1 MSFNKHNIP
10 LVSPKMKNYQVFSCF
25 LSAKEGKM
33 DWLRIATQLKN
44 CGNPQLIMSSTDELA
59 RRNRAIDHVI
69 WGNALPTSIS
79 TLGNGDNCYFFKPVS
94 LDNEILWVITGLRRY
109 RLQLQEFVGI
119 RDAVERYILLGLYD
133 EAHALLAESIKKV
146 GYTVWY
152 YEMKLVIYG
161 HQDNLSAVL
170 TLLTNVNKEK
180 SQDKVGVISELLNSL
195 ANRSLC
201 NSSAIEYDNDLI
213 SRYKRNRNEFQND
226 RYNYFLFRLNYYQHY
241 DIDDISVTLIME
253 SLNSAVDRYLLLL
266 NVLRSYLIKE
276 PERLAYILQYARK
289 LYRMTGDS
297 LLFPFLAMEDI
308 DKLPETYFS
317 KDFIAILDC
326 YYTGQYQKTINLC
339 RTYLLRDPSH
349 FDVVKLYCRALL
361 SIHKGFQYLDGDR
374 DSILNGIA
382 SNVYLVMT
390 EKDNDKYK
398 DNLYKLSKSVY
409 GFRMAASLDFFIR
422 EERNGGRCDTL
433 HQLSMTCFDPYFV
446 GIFLDDDVRS
456 QYIEAALK
464 RMPLSKA
471 LNYQHQRVQKKIIED
486 TSIVPYIRDIDN
498 AKILFDNGKYKEA
511 LDKWQMILN
520 ENHDITPTAQNAVE
534 YIFKSYL
541 MLGVEYRQ
549 QAVRFYIDKYL
560 ENKAFVSKVDTK
572 EFLSEIKRQRYE
584 GIRNNIDFLLFIFLN
599 AEKYPQKQFVLERY
613 CKYEQVTYPS
623 ELIDI
628 LSGKPLAKVELFF
641 SILLTSDILYHH
653 YKLKSTMDVLEEKL
667 KIVSFLRM
675 KFPDECR
682 YNSIYTELMHELIAY
697 RGMKK
702 LDDSKIYV
710 NEEAVIKYELQG
722 IDELYN
728 RFKKQAAL
736 ADQDRVFYLVSGLSD
751 TSKSKSA
758 EMIKNAATYSSN
770 VIAEAATQLF
780 DVVRKAFLK
789 SRFGLGTYLSTRI
802 RHGVFEGE
810 LRSGLARLNL
820 VYNTEGTTYIPN
832 QMWRR
837 DFNLDSQSFEKLNKC
852 IIEFSRKIDTLIS
865 DFKDKVIQIHVDE
878 NDPMSGDFNYEV
890 STDDIC
896 KRFLLIE
903 SQAKDAED
911 FCRQIMKFLWEI
923 TEQRLEVIRGK
934 VKNILAKGMF
944 DLLNEFES
952 SIQPLASI
960 PELYKHL
967 KSTINKARE
976 ELTAKLAKVEKWFY
990 RQETKYDDFMLDNHL
1005 LMAMESAVKYTPGL
1019 NDKDNNLEFDIK
1031 LLIRS
1036 EYSAS
1041 MFDLFTIFFSNMLKY
1056 CKKEHQFS
1064 FGISPSLKDGHIFH
1078 LCMVNDLP
1086 DHTDEAQL
1094 NQTFEERLKDK
1105 CRLQKERGSGLVKAM
1120 NILQYEFGDESNYF
1134 TIQAINGQCLTD
1146 IYFNLDGMLV
1156 DKDQLN
1162 HIPSTIAYE

>member
-1 MSFNKHNIP
+1 MP
-10 LVSPKMKNYQVFSCF
+10 LISPRMKNYQVFSCF
-25 LSAKEGKM
+25 LSAKDGKM
-33 DWLRIATQLKN
+33 DWLRVATQLKN
-44 CGNPQLIMSSTDELA
+44 CGNPQLVMSSTDEIA
-59 RRNRAIDHVI
+59 KRNHAIDHVI
-69 WGNALPTSIS
+69 WGNAMSTSIN
-79 TLGNGDNCYFFKPVS
+79 TLGNGANCYFFKPDS

-109 RLQLQEFVGI
+109 RRQLQEFVGI
-119 RDAVERYILLGLYD
+119 RDAVERCILLGNYN
-133 EAHALLAESIKKV
+133 EAHALLEESIKKV

-170 TLLTNVNKEK
+170 TLLTNVNKAK
-180 SQDKVGVISELLNSL
+180 SQDKCGIISELLNSL
-195 ANRSLC
+195 ANRSLR

-241 DIDDISVTLIME
+241 DIDDLSVTLIME

-266 NVLRSYLIKE
+266 YVLRSYLIKE
-276 PERLAYILQYARK
+276 PMRLVYILKYARK
-289 LYRMTGDS
+289 LYRMVGDNQ
-297 LLFPFLAMEDI
+297 LFPFLAMEDI
-308 DKLPETYFS
+308 EKLPESYFS

-326 YYTGQYQKTINLC
+326 YYTGQYQETINLC
-339 RTYLLRDPSH
+339 RAYLRRDPSY

-361 SIHKGFQYLDGDR
+361 SIHKEFQFLDGDR
-374 DSILNGIA
+374 DSILNEIA
-382 SNVYLVMT
+382 SNVYLLMT

-422 EERNGGRCDTL
+422 EERNSNRCETL
-433 HQLSMTCFDPYFV
+433 RQLSMTCFDPYFV
-446 GIFLDDDVRS
+446 GIFMDEKVRL
-456 QYIEAALK
+456 QYIESALAL
-464 RMPLSKA
+464 MPRSKS
-471 LNYQHQRVQKKIIED
+471 LNYQHHRVRKEVIED

-520 ENHDITPTAQNAVE
+520 ENHDIAPTAQNAVE

-541 MLGVEYRQ
+541 KLGVEYRQ
-549 QAVRFYIDKYL
+549 KAVRFYIDKYI

-572 EFLSEIKRQRYE
+572 EFLSDIKRLRYE

-599 AEKYPQKQFVLERY
+599 AEKYPQKQFVLEQY
-613 CKYEQVTYPS
+613 CKYEHVTYPS

-628 LSGKPLAKVELFF
+628 LSDQSMVKVELFF

-675 KFPDECR
+675 KFPNECR
-682 YNSIYTELMHELIAY
+682 FNSIYTELMHELIAY

-736 ADQDRVFYLVSGLSD
+736 ADQGRVFYLV
-751 TSKSKSA
+751 TSVDYNNKSKSA
-758 EMIKNAATYSSN
+758 EMIKNAANYSSN

-780 DVVRKAFLK
+780 DVIRKAFLK

-820 VYNTEGTTYIPN
+820 VYNTEGITYIPN
-832 QMWRR
+832 LMWRR
-837 DFNLDSQSFEKLNKC
+837 DFNLDSQSFDKLNKC
-852 IIEFSRKIDTLIS
+852 IIDFSRKIDALIS
-865 DFKDKVIQIHVDE
+865 NFKDTVIQIHVDE
-878 NDPMSGDFNYEV
+878 NDQMQGDFNYEV
-890 STDDIC
+890 STEDIC
-896 KRFLLIE
+896 NRFLLIE
-903 SQAKDAED
+903 NQAVDAED
-911 FCRQIMKFLWEI
+911 FYRQVMRYLWEM
-923 TEQRLEVIRGK
+923 TEQRLETIRWK

-952 SIQPLASI
+952 SIQSLATI

-990 RQETKYDDFMLDNHL
+990 RQETKYDDFLLDNHL
-1005 LMAMESAVKYTPGL
+1005 QMAMESALKYMSEL
-1019 NDKDNNLEFDIK
+1019 NDKDNALRLDIK

-1056 CKKEHQFS
+1056 CNNKKPEFS
-1064 FGISPSLKDGHIFH
+1064 FGISPTLKDGHVLH
-1078 LCMVNDLP
+1078 LCLVNDLP
-1086 DHTDEAQL
+1086 DNTDEAKL
-1094 NQTFEERLKDK
+1094 NQTFKKCLDDK

-1134 TIQAINGQCLTD
+1134 TIKAINGQCFTD
-1146 IYFNLDGMLV
+1146 IYFNLEGMLV

-1162 HIPSTIAYE
+1162 HLPSTKAYE

>member
-1 MSFNKHNIP
+1 MP
-10 LVSPKMKNYQVFSCF
+10 LISPRMKNYQVFSCF

-33 DWLRIATQLKN
+33 DWLRVATQLKN
-44 CGNPQLIMSSTDELA
+44 CGNPQLIMSSTDEIA
-59 RRNRAIDHVI
+59 RRSHAIDRVI
-69 WGNALPTSIS
+69 WGNALPSSIT
-79 TLGNGDNCYFFKPVS
+79 TLGNGSNCYFFKPVS
-94 LDNEILWVITGLRRY
+94 LDNEIHWVITGLRRY
-109 RLQLQEFVGI
+109 RHQLQEFVSI
-119 RDAVERYILLGLYD
+119 RDAVERHILLGNYH
-133 EAHALLAESIKKV
+133 EAHSLLEDSIKKV
-146 GYTVWY
+146 GCTVWY
-152 YEMKLVIYG
+152 YEMKLAIYG
-161 HQDNLSAVL
+161 YQDNLNAVL

-180 SQDKVGVISELLNSL
+180 KKDKCGVVSELLNSL
-195 ANRSLC
+195 ANRSLR
-201 NSSAIEYDNDLI
+201 NSSAIEYDNNLI

-241 DIDDISVTLIME
+241 EINNLSVMLIME
-253 SLNSAVDRYLLLL
+253 SLNSAIDRYLLLL
-266 NVLRSYLIKE
+266 HVLRSYLIKE
-276 PERLAYILQYARK
+276 PLSRSSILHFANK
-289 LYRMTGDS
+289 LYRMTGDVQ
-297 LLFPFLAMEDI
+297 LLPFLAMEDGNE
-308 DKLPETYFS
+308 LPEKYFS

-326 YYTGQYQKTINLC
+326 YYTGKYQDTINLC
-339 RTYLLRDPSH
+339 RDYLRRDPSN

-361 SIHKGFQYLDGDR
+361 SVHKGFQFLEGDR
-374 DSILNGIA
+374 DCLLNEIA

-398 DNLYKLSKSVY
+398 DALYKLSKCVY
-409 GFRMAASLDFFIR
+409 GFHIAAGLDFFIR
-422 EERNGGRCDTL
+422 EERNSRRCETL

-446 GIFLDDDVRS
+446 GIFLDDDARL
-456 QYIEAALK
+456 QYIETALSL
-464 RMPLSKA
+464 MPQSKA
-471 LNYQHQRVQKKIIED
+471 LNYQHHRVLKEIIED
-486 TSIVPYIRDIDN
+486 TSIVAYIRDIDN
-498 AKILFDNGKYKEA
+498 AKILYDNGKYKEA
-511 LDKWQMILN
+511 LDKWQVILS

-541 MLGVEYRQ
+541 KLGVEYRQ
-549 QAVRFYIDKYL
+549 KAVRFYIDKYI

-572 EFLSEIKRQRYE
+572 DFLSDIKRHRYE
-584 GIRNNIDFLLFIFLN
+584 GIRNNIDFLIFIFLN
-599 AEKYPQKQFVLERY
+599 AENYPQKQFVLERY
-613 CKYEQVTYPS
+613 CKYQQVVYPS
-623 ELIDI
+623 ELIEIFSDQ
-628 LSGKPLAKVELFF
+628 PLPKVELFF
-641 SILLTSDILYHH
+641 SILLTDDILYHH

-697 RGMKK
+697 RGMRK

-722 IDELYN
+722 IHELYD

-736 ADQDRVFYLVSGLSD
+736 EGKGRVFYLVDGVD
-751 TSKSKSA
+751 YTNKKKSA
-758 EMIKNAATYSSN
+758 EMIMNAATYSDN

-780 DVVRKAFLK
+780 DVIRRAFLK

-837 DFNLDSQSFEKLNKC
+837 DFNLDSLSFEKLNKC
-852 IIEFSRKIDTLIS
+852 IIDFSRKIDTLIS
-865 DFKDKVIQIHVDE
+865 SFKDTVIQIHIDE
-878 NDPMSGDFNYEV
+878 NDQMQGDFNYEV
-890 STDDIC
+890 STDEIC
-896 KRFLLIE
+896 ERFLQIQ
-903 SQAKDAED
+903 SQAANAED
-911 FCRQIMKFLWEI
+911 FCRQVMDYLWEI
-923 TEQRLEVIRGK
+923 TEQRLEIIRAK

-952 SIQPLASI
+952 SIQSLATI

-976 ELTAKLAKVEKWFY
+976 ELMGKLAKVEKWFY
-990 RQETKYDDFMLDNHL
+990 RQETKYDDFLLDNHL
-1005 LMAMESAVKYTPGL
+1005 QMAMESALKYKSEL
-1019 NDKDNNLEFDIK
+1019 NDKDNGLNLDIK

-1056 CKKEHQFS
+1056 CNNKKPEFS
-1064 FGISPSLKDGHIFH
+1064 FGISPMLKDGHILH
-1078 LCMVNDLP
+1078 LCLVNDLP
-1086 DHTDEAQL
+1086 DNTDEAKL
-1094 NQTFEERLKDK
+1094 NQTFKKCLDDK

-1120 NILQYEFGDESNYF
+1120 NILQYEFGDESNFF
-1134 TIQAINGQCLTD
+1134 TIKAVDGRCLTD
-1146 IYFNLDGMLV
+1146 IYFNLEGMLV
-1156 DKDQLN
+1156 DVDQLN